1 MMAILI
7 GVRWCLIVVLIY
19 ISLIMGNVEHL
30 FMCLF
35 ATCMSSFEKFLFR
48 SSAHFLIGLFGFLIL
63 SFLSCLYIWRLIPC
77 QLLHLQVVSPILRV
91 VFPSYDFLLWK
102 SLFIYLFWLHWVF
115 TAVHGISLVMV
126 MLVAQSCL
134 TFRDSMDCSLPG
146 SSIHGIFQARI
157 LEWVVIPFSRGSSN
171 PEIEPWSPALQ
182 AYSLPTE
189 PPRKPR
195 NSSTKKFLALQQKFD
210 RWMYTSTLC

>member
-1 MMAILI
+1 MTILTV
-7 GVRWCLIVVLIY
+7 VRGNLILVLIF
-19 ISLIMGNVEHL
+19 ISLIISDIEHL

-115 TAVHGISLVMV
+115 TAVHGLSLLAGSRGCRPLTAAASLVAEHR
-126 MLVAQSCL
+126 LWSKRA
-134 TFRDSMDCSLPG
+134 PAAA
-146 SSIHGIFQARI
+146 ARG
-157 LEWVVIPFSRGSSN
+157 L
-171 PEIEPWSPALQ
+171 
-182 AYSLPTE
+182 
-189 PPRKPR
+189 
-195 NSSTKKFLALQQKFD
+195 
-210 RWMYTSTLC
+210 